1 MSRAASPAGENLEPP
16 RLETRE
22 GKQDFSRALLKS
34 VAATNISTLQQGLA
48 RQTDYWSGVAWVSA
62 ALAQRIE
69 GVKDVDLAVLT
80 DKLASHVSLPDPGLV
95 DRTKRGDGN
104 AGQALHDFSM
114 PSASNFDST
123 DGGGYPGQSFLQT
136 DLSE

>member
-1 MSRAASPAGENLEPP
+1 MVSRAASPAPEQLEPP

-34 VAATNISTLQQGLA
+34 VAHTNISTLQQGLA
-48 RQTDYWSGVAWVSA
+48 RQTDYWAGVAWVSA
-62 ALAQRIE
+62 ALAQRID

-95 DRTKRGDGN
+95 DSTRRGEGTS
-104 AGQALHDFSM
+104 GQHMMGSSA
-114 PSASNFDST
+114 PSASDFTGT
-123 DGGGYPGQSFLQT
+123 DGGRYTGKPGSN
-136 DLSE
+136 LS